1 MDLTLKTS
9 DGTDVMVLSP
19 ESADFE
25 WGGDR
30 NDFELVFEDS
40 AAQPAFERWGYV
52 YAEGTEY
59 GGMLTEVKSEDG
71 LVRWR
76 GPTWTGM
83 LARKVLVPD
92 AGQDHLTVSGE
103 SNAVLRQL
111 VARMGLGDALAG
123 STEDSRIQVRGFQF
137 ELYCDGYS
145 GIRAMLASAGAKLRV
160 RHDGERAV
168 LSALPVRD
176 WSRDEEFDSDLVDV
190 LVDDDAQFV
199 NHLVA
204 RGQDEKQNRVSAE
217 LYLDERGNV
226 SETQTYR
233 GVREHS
239 EYYDYTSA
247 DRAKLVEDGTKR
259 LKGYYAKAQSV
270 SVTLSA
276 LDDRF
281 DIGDVVGGTDQRTGI
296 SATATVAKK
305 VLTVDRYGTA
315 TVSYETE

>member
-40 AAQPAFERWGYV
+40 AAQPSFERWGYV

-83 LARKVLVPD
+83 LSRKVLVPD

-103 SNAVLRQL
+103 ANAVLRQL

-123 STEDSRIQVRGFQF
+123 STEDSRIQVKGYQF

-226 SETQTYR
+226 SETQTYK
-233 GVREHS
+233 GARERS

-270 SVTLSA
+270 SVTLGAS
-276 LDDRF
+276 DDRF

>member
-1 MDLTLKTS
+1 MDLTLKS
-9 DGTDVMVLSP
+9 SAGVDLMVLTP
-19 ESADFE
+19 ESADFA
-25 WGGDR
+25 WGADE
-30 NDFELVFEDS
+30 NDFELVFPD
-40 AAQPAFERWGYV
+40 APNQPAFERWGYV

-59 GGMLTEVKSEDG
+59 GGMLTKVKSEDG

-83 LARKVLVPD
+83 LARKILVPD

-103 SNAVLRQL
+103 ANAVLRQL
-111 VARMGLGDALAG
+111 VARMELGDALAG
-123 STEDSRIQVRGFQF
+123 STEDSCIQVKSHQF
-137 ELYCDGYS
+137 ELYCNGYS
-145 GIRAMLASAGAKLRV
+145 GIRAMLAASGAKLRV

-176 WSRDEEFDSDLVDV
+176 WSDEEFNSGLVDV

-204 RGQDEKQNRVSAE
+204 RGQDEEQNRVSVE
-217 LYLDERGNV
+217 LYLDGKGNV
-226 SETQTYR
+226 SEAQTYK

-239 EYYDYTSA
+239 EYYNYTNA

-259 LKGYYAKAQSV
+259 LKDHYAKAQSV
-270 SVTLSA
+270 SVTLNAS
-276 LDDRF
+276 DDRF
-281 DIGDVVGGTDQRTGI
+281 DIGDVVRGFDSRTGV
-296 SATATVAKK
+296 SATATVSKK
-305 VLTVDRYGTA
+305 VLKVDRYGTA

>member
-92 AGQDHLTVSGE
+92 AGKDHLTASGE
-103 SNAVLRQL
+103 ANAVLRRL

-123 STEDSRIQVRGFQF
+123 STEDSRIQVKGFQF
-137 ELYCDGYS
+137 EFYGDG
-145 GIRAMLASAGAKLRV
+145 
-160 RHDGERAV
+160 
-168 LSALPVRD
+168 
-176 WSRDEEFDSDLVDV
+176 
-190 LVDDDAQFV
+190 
-199 NHLVA
+199 
-204 RGQDEKQNRVSAE
+204 
-217 LYLDERGNV
+217 
-226 SETQTYR
+226 
-233 GVREHS
+233 
-239 EYYDYTSA
+239 
-247 DRAKLVEDGTKR
+247 
-259 LKGYYAKAQSV
+259 
-270 SVTLSA
+270 
-276 LDDRF
+276 
-281 DIGDVVGGTDQRTGI
+281 
-296 SATATVAKK
+296 
-305 VLTVDRYGTA
+305 
-315 TVSYETE
+315 

>member
-9 DGTDVMVLSP
+9 DGTDLMVLSP

-30 NDFELVFEDS
+30 NDFELVFPD
-40 AAQPAFERWGYV
+40 APNQPKFERWGYV

-103 SNAVLRQL
+103 ANAVLRRL
-111 VARMGLGDALAG
+111 VARMGLGDALAA
-123 STEDSRIQVRGFQF
+123 STEDSRIQVKSHQF

-145 GIRAMLASAGAKLRV
+145 GIRAMLAAAGAKLRV
-160 RHDGERAV
+160 RHDGKRAV

-176 WSRDEEFDSDLVDV
+176 WSRDEEFDSDLVGV

-204 RGQDEKQNRVSAE
+204 RGEDEKQNRVSAE
-217 LYLDERGNV
+217 LYLDESGKV
-226 SETQTYR
+226 SETQTYK

-259 LKGYYAKAQSV
+259 LKDHYARAQSV
-270 SVTLSA
+270 SVTLNAS
-276 LDDRF
+276 DDRF
-281 DIGDVVGGTDQRTGI
+281 DIGDVVGGADPRTGI

-315 TVSYETE
+315 TVSYETD

>member
-92 AGQDHLTVSGE
+92 AGQDHLTASGE
-103 SNAVLRQL
+103 ANAVLRRL
-111 VARMGLGDALAG
+111 VARMGLGDALAA
-123 STEDSRIQVRGFQF
+123 STEDSRIQVKGFQF

-145 GIRAMLASAGAKLRV
+145 GIRAMLASVGAKLRV
-160 RHDGERAV
+160 RHDGEHAV

-176 WSRDEEFDSDLVDV
+176 WSRDKEFDSDLVDV

-233 GVREHS
+233 GVREHA

-259 LKGYYAKAQSV
+259 LKDHYARAQSV
-270 SVTLSA
+270 SVTLGAS
-276 LDDRF
+276 DDRF

>member
-1 MDLTLKTS
+1 MDLVLKS
-9 DGTDVMVLSP
+9 ADGTDLMVLSP

-25 WGGDR
+25 WGTGD
-30 NDFELVFEDS
+30 NDMELVFPDS
-40 AAQPAFERWGYV
+40 PNQPAFERWGYV

-92 AGQDHLTVSGE
+92 AGKDHLTVSGE
-103 SNAVLRQL
+103 ANAVLGQL
-111 VARMGLGDALAG
+111 VDRMGLGDALAG
-123 STEDSRIQVRGFQF
+123 SAERSGITIESYGF

-168 LSALPVRD
+168 LSALPARD
-176 WSRDEEFDSDLVDV
+176 WSRDEAFDSDLVEVRADV
-190 LVDDDAQFV
+190 ESGFV

-204 RGQDEKQNRVSAE
+204 RGSDEKQDRVSAE
-217 LYLDERGNV
+217 LYLDAAGNV
-226 SETQTYR
+226 SETQTFA
-233 GVREHS
+233 GVRERA

-247 DRAKLVEDGTKR
+247 DRDRLVEDGTKR
-259 LKGYYAKAQSV
+259 LREYYAKAQSV

-276 LDDRF
+276 TDDRF
-281 DIGDVVGGTDQRTGI
+281 DIGDVVGGFDPRTGV
-296 SATATVAKK
+296 SATATVASK
-305 VLTVDRYGTA
+305 VLKVDRHGNA

>member
-103 SNAVLRQL
+103 ANAVLRQL

-123 STEDSRIQVRGFQF
+123 STEDSRIQVRGYQF

-145 GIRAMLASAGAKLRV
+145 GVRAMLASAGAKLRV
-160 RHDGERAV
+160 RHDGKRAV

-176 WSRDEEFDSDLVDV
+176 WSRDEEFGSDLVDV

-204 RGQDEKQNRVSAE
+204 RGHDEKQSRVSAE

-226 SETQTYR
+226 SERQTYK
-233 GVREHS
+233 GVKEHS

-259 LKGYYAKAQSV
+259 LKDHYAKAQSV
-270 SVTLSA
+270 SVTLGAS
-276 LDDRF
+276 DDRF

-305 VLTVDRYGTA
+305 VLKVDRYGTA